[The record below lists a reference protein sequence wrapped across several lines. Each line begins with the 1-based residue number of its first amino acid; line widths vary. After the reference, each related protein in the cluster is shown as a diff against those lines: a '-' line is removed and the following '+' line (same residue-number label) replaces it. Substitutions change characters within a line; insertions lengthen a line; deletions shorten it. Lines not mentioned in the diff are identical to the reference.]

1 MALLIKKMYQ
11 ETIFND
17 PLEMTQEMV
26 RILKT
31 EQLCDIICLSHLGYS
46 YKMNLIKFVT
56 YN

>member
-17 PLEMTQEMV
+17 PGNDARNGEYF
-26 RILKT
+26 R
-31 EQLCDIICLSHLGYS
+31 QLCDVIICLSHLGYS
-46 YKMNLIKFVT
+46 YKNELIKFVT